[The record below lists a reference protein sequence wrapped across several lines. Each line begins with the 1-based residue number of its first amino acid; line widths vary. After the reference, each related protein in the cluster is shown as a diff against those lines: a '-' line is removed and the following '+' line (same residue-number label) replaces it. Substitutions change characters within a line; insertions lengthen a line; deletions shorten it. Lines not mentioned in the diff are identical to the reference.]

1 MPRLQPV
8 TTAILPSRLKCVC
21 IFDKK
26 NCGGLPL
33 AAEEQAKNK
42 RGKTSAQIIVVQRI
56 ELFVVCRSLFI
67 VRLVMESITIKDIAK
82 ALHLSTSTVSRAL
95 RDSYEINPE
104 TKRIVTEYAE
114 RMHYRPNP
122 IALSLKENRSQ
133 AIGVIVPEIANHYF
147 SEAINGIEAAASDR
161 GYHVVIFQS
170 QESYER
176 EVEKVEY
183 LAARR
188 VDGLLMSLSSRTLDC
203 SHLKS
208 LQERGLPLVFFDRVP
223 ADIETHKVVADNA
236 GGTFEATAH
245 LLQSGR
251 RRIAHITSQP
261 GLSITKERLKG
272 YRDALE
278 QFGVLFDPNLVRHC
292 YYSPQEVED
301 NLDALFSMPAPPDA
315 FLTVSDR
322 LALGYYAALKRR
334 NIRIPEDVAF
344 VGFSNLNAAEL
355 LYPAMST
362 VVQPAFQMGQ
372 QAAGLLLDLIE
383 QKPKSPVF
391 REEQLPTRL
400 FVRESSGGVKSEQ

>member
-1 MPRLQPV
+1 
-8 TTAILPSRLKCVC
+8 
-21 IFDKK
+21 
-26 NCGGLPL
+26 
-33 AAEEQAKNK
+33 
-42 RGKTSAQIIVVQRI
+42 
-56 ELFVVCRSLFI
+56 
-67 VRLVMESITIKDIAK
+67 MESITIKDIAK
-82 ALHLSTSTVSRAL
+82 ALNISTSTVSRAL

-104 TKRIVTEYAE
+104 TKRLVMEYAE
-114 RMHYRPNP
+114 RMNYRPNP

-133 AIGVIVPEIANHYF
+133 SIGVIVPEIANYYF

-203 SHLKS
+203 THLKS
-208 LQERGLPLVFFDRVP
+208 LQDRGMPLVFFDRIP
-223 ADIETHKVVADNA
+223 ADIETHKVVADNV
-236 GGTFEATAH
+236 GGAFEATLH

-251 RRIAHITSQP
+251 RRIAHITAQP
-261 GLSITKERLKG
+261 GLSITKGRLQG
-272 YRDALE
+272 YMNALE
-278 QFGVLFDPNLVRHC
+278 QSGIPFDENLVRYC

-301 NLDALFSMPAPPDA
+301 NLDKLFSLPEPPDA

-334 NIRIPEDVAF
+334 KIRIPKDVSF

-355 LYPAMST
+355 LQPPMST

-372 QAAGLLLDLIE
+372 TAAHLLLDLIE
-383 QKPKSPVF
+383 QKTKIPPVF
-391 REEQLPTRL
+391 RIEQMPTRL
-400 FVRESSGGVKSEQ
+400 FVRESSGTL